1 MERDEYARL
10 RLSLKKIK
18 EEVSHIEQ
26 TIENIKIRKITEGLT
41 YAEWAASHDNQPS
54 VEDTL
59 ERIGTNHD
67 VQSDKSIQE
76 ALVEEEEEHFQKF
89 DKLTYEQAKE
99 IGIKF
104 TGTYEN
110 TPSSVSYT
118 HLRAHET

>member
-18 EEVSHIEQ
+18 EEVSFIEQ
-26 TIENIKIRKITEGLT
+26 TIEDIKIRKITEGLT
-41 YAEWAASHDNQPS
+41 YAEWAANQAK
-54 VEDTL
+54 EE
-59 ERIGTNHD
+59 ERE
-67 VQSDKSIQE
+67 KSIQE
-76 ALVEEEEEHFQKF
+76 ALVEHEEEHFQKF

-110 TPSSVSYT
+110 TPS
-118 HLRAHET
+118 LHEKDD

>member
-1 MERDEYARL
+1 MERDEYTRL

-26 TIENIKIRKITEGLT
+26 TIEDIKIRKITEGLT

-110 TPSSVSYT
+110 TPS
-118 HLRAHET
+118 LHEKDD

>member
-26 TIENIKIRKITEGLT
+26 TIEDIKIRKITEGLT
-41 YAEWAASHDNQPS
+41 YAEWAANQAK
-54 VEDTL
+54 EE
-59 ERIGTNHD
+59 ERE
-67 VQSDKSIQE
+67 KSIQE
-76 ALVEEEEEHFQKF
+76 ALVEHEEEHFQKF

-110 TPSSVSYT
+110 TPS
-118 HLRAHET
+118 LHEKDD

>member
-26 TIENIKIRKITEGLT
+26 TIEDIKIRKITEGLT
-41 YAEWAASHDNQPS
+41 YAEWAANQAK
-54 VEDTL
+54 EE
-59 ERIGTNHD
+59 ERE
-67 VQSDKSIQE
+67 KSIQE
-76 ALVEEEEEHFQKF
+76 SLVEEEEEHFQKF

-110 TPSSVSYT
+110 TPS
-118 HLRAHET
+118 LHEKDD

>member
-1 MERDEYARL
+1 MERDEYSRL

-26 TIENIKIRKITEGLT
+26 TIEDIKIRKITEGLT
-41 YAEWAASHDNQPS
+41 YAEWAANQAK
-54 VEDTL
+54 EE
-59 ERIGTNHD
+59 ERE
-67 VQSDKSIQE
+67 KSIQE
-76 ALVEEEEEHFQKF
+76 SLVKEEEEHFQKF

-110 TPSSVSYT
+110 TPS
-118 HLRAHET
+118 LHEKDD

>member
-26 TIENIKIRKITEGLT
+26 TIEDIKIRKITEGLT
-41 YAEWAASHDNQPS
+41 YAEWAASQ
-54 VEDTL
+54 VKEE
-59 ERIGTNHD
+59 ERE
-67 VQSDKSIQE
+67 KSIQE
-76 ALVEEEEEHFQKF
+76 SLVEEEEEHFQKF

-110 TPSSVSYT
+110 TPS
-118 HLRAHET
+118 LHEKDD